1 MAFEIDTDMLYGNA
15 GDVSITE
22 NKEATEVS
30 FAADPHGG
38 PECLWFCFRL
48 KQVEPVTRGKVRLVL
63 KHTYNM
69 LGGGDPLAMR
79 PVARYAAADW
89 ERLGVGTEEKLPDGR
104 NLVSWLIDAPETFV
118 DVAYCYPYGRPE
130 VEALIS
136 DTNGYWRADTIGIS
150 QGGRPLI
157 RLSND
162 YGQID
167 SDRPGLYLI
176 SRQHSAESSGS
187 WVLDGFLRH
196 IASIADKA
204 PLVWSVPLTNID
216 GVEQGDYGKD
226 NFPYDLNRAWG
237 SPPMRHEV
245 LVFQRDIQRWKKRCR
260 PVTAIDFHAPGAC
273 EKNGIYC
280 FIADPEEYPERHK
293 AVSKWASPVR
303 NALAPEFAANPFC
316 RVARYGSR
324 WETPNFTAY
333 CWSAHK
339 IPGFTLENPY
349 AMVGDILLTRERYQE
364 AGKRIASGVMEVIA
378 EEGR

>member
-15 GDVSITE
+15 GDVSIAE

-48 KQVEPVTRGKVRLVL
+48 KQVEPVTRGKVRLIL

-79 PVARYAAADW
+79 PVVQYEAADW
-89 ERLGVGTEEKLPDGR
+89 ERLGVGTVEKLPDGR

-162 YGQID
+162 YGQSD
-167 SDRPGLYLI
+167 SDRPGL
-176 SRQHSAESSGS
+176 
-187 WVLDGFLRH
+187 
-196 IASIADKA
+196 
-204 PLVWSVPLTNID
+204 
-216 GVEQGDYGKD
+216 
-226 NFPYDLNRAWG
+226 
-237 SPPMRHEV
+237 
-245 LVFQRDIQRWKKRCR
+245 C
-260 PVTAIDFHAPGAC
+260 
-273 EKNGIYC
+273 
-280 FIADPEEYPERHK
+280 
-293 AVSKWASPVR
+293 
-303 NALAPEFAANPFC
+303 
-316 RVARYGSR
+316 
-324 WETPNFTAY
+324 
-333 CWSAHK
+333 
-339 IPGFTLENPY
+339 
-349 AMVGDILLTRERYQE
+349 
-364 AGKRIASGVMEVIA
+364 
-378 EEGR
+378 